1 MVKIAMDEAAYFPN
15 PLPEVFTG
23 CLILLPRRV
32 WTIYIVPLFYDTTM
46 FAMTVHRIWVLSK
59 EFGSTPLMGRL
70 AKNGALHSA
79 VLIALMLFS
88 CLGGTSEAVKIA
100 SNASG
105 VLGAISS
112 VVCSRIIFSLH
123 ALAEEE
129 AKDRCPTSRG
139 GTTGVETR
147 FAVPM
152 RDLNTFGTIGTTGL
166 GQETSQAVQANQVP
180 PRNSET
186 RV

>member
-46 FAMTVHRIWVLSK
+46 FAMTVHRIWVPSK

-105 VLGAISS
+105 
-112 VVCSRIIFSLH
+112 
-123 ALAEEE
+123 
-129 AKDRCPTSRG
+129 
-139 GTTGVETR
+139 
-147 FAVPM
+147 
-152 RDLNTFGTIGTTGL
+152 
-166 GQETSQAVQANQVP
+166 
-180 PRNSET
+180 
-186 RV
+186 